1 MGYMGVRLLNNAL
14 HSLTELRD
22 YIRAFSTDDDVD
34 WQTDQIDEAI
44 NAIDRLKEGLMCRL
58 EK

>member
-1 MGYMGVRLLNNAL
+1 MRYMEIRLLNNAL

-22 YIRAFSTDDDVD
+22 YIRAFSTDDDID
-34 WQTDQIDEAI
+34 WQTDQIDGAI
-44 NAIDRLKEGLMCRL
+44 NAIDRLKEGLMCQL